1 MKQVSIIF
9 SFFFLLASIGL
20 QAQNCSSYKKM
31 HCDSY
36 AKKYCLKSS
45 AAVAASLDAS
55 ILKVFDKA
63 SSETKYIRKTEC
75 SITGSTTYEDVKYD
89 KSGGKF
95 ISVKNCNPSQRYHCS
110 SKRAANCMVQCLQ
123 SLATSEVAVSEK
135 KQRT

>member
-1 MKQVSIIF
+1 MKQVSIII
-9 SFFFLLASIGL
+9 SFFFFAASTGL

-45 AAVAASLDAS
+45 AAVAASLDES
-55 ILKVFDKA
+55 ILKVFDEA

-75 SITGSTTYEDVKYD
+75 SITGSTSYEDVKFD

-95 ISVKNCNPSQRYHCS
+95 VTAKKCDPSQWYRCS
-110 SKRAANCMVQCLQ
+110 SKKAANCMVQCLQ